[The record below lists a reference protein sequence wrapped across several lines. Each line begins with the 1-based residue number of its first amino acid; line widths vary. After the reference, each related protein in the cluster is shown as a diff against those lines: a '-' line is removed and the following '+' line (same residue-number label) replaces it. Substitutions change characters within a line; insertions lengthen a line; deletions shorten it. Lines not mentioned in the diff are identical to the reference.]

1 MKYNM
6 VSMFLL
12 LLFLFFIFNPG
23 VPMEQKQATIQ
34 FGLTTTVLHLTPGLF
49 FLASSSTSHSLL
61 QV

>member
-6 VSMFLL
+6 VSV
-12 LLFLFFIFNPG
+12 FIIIIFVFNPG

-34 FGLTTTVLHLTPGLF
+34 FGRTTTVLRLTPGLF
-49 FLASSSTSHSLL
+49 FLASSSTLRSLL